1 MRIQMLTVGREM
13 GIKEKVVVCRQC
25 AWQDAGNKLSIG
37 LTWIKG
43 LAAYLC
49 VYRCPE
55 CDSFDIGY
63 VAKVLPFRFRNSVD
77 QGQPE
82 SSPTKKLA
90 DDLK

>member
-1 MRIQMLTVGREM
+1 MLTVGREI
-13 GIKEKVVVCRQC
+13 GIQERVVVCGQC
-25 AWQDAGNKLSIG
+25 AWQDAGARLSIG
-37 LTWIKG
+37 LTWIKV

-49 VYRCPE
+49 VYSCPE

-63 VAKVLPFRFRNSVD
+63 LAKVLPFRLKNRD
-77 QGQPE
+77 GHGQFE